1 MELLTEINWGIIA
14 PFLVIQVLLII
25 VALIDW
31 IKTAETNGPKWIWLL
46 IIMLISMI
54 GPIVYFIFVR
64 KNYLMGYVLVANN
77 ITIQYGVHTAFHN
90 IYNSLLT
97 DTGILSTC
105 TYGAT

>member
-46 IIMLISMI
+46 IILFISMI
-54 GPIVYFIFVR
+54 GPIVYFIFGR
-64 KNYLMGYVLVANN
+64 KNN
-77 ITIQYGVHTAFHN
+77 
-90 IYNSLLT
+90 
-97 DTGILSTC
+97 
-105 TYGAT
+105 